1 MAVIQD
7 QKVFRYMPAIPYKKP
22 VTFYHEMK
30 NSIYVLK
37 LIPGMK
43 PDVLSYIFKHYDCVV
58 IESFGVGGLPESIV
72 GEFYKEMTEWVR
84 HGKIKEMTEW
94 VRHGKIVV
102 MTTQV
107 ANEGSNMTVYE
118 VGKKVKQD
126 FDLIEAYDMTLEAVI
141 TKLMWIMSME
151 QMSYAYDMTLE
162 AVITKLMWIMS
173 MEQMS
178 YAEVKER
185 FYSSVNHDILF
196 HE

>member
-1 MAVIQD
+1 
-7 QKVFRYMPAIPYKKP
+7 
-22 VTFYHEMK
+22 MK

-72 GEFYKEMTEWVR
+72 GEFYKEMTEWVL
-84 HGKIKEMTEW
+84 
-94 VRHGKIVV
+94 HGKIVV

-151 QMSYAYDMTLE
+151 QMSYA
-162 AVITKLMWIMS
+162 
-173 MEQMS
+173 
-178 YAEVKER
+178 EVKER